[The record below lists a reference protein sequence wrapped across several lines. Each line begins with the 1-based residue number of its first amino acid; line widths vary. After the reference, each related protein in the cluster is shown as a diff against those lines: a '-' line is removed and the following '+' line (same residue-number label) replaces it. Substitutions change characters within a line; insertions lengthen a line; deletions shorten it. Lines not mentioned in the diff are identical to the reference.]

1 MDSSV
6 FSKTRRL
13 ATKEELEEGRKQME
27 EAERRMRSEGLEVVD
42 PRGGRLGSDGQ
53 FLGTVRSIE
62 ELRNPTGRPESFA
75 PPFGQAGG
83 VFGKEDDG
91 HRLLHET
98 SEKDGDGELGGAG
111 DGRESSAGPPGLSSA
126 VLPLFDDEQLRRL
139 EELQRG
145 APLLLP
151 REVEMQRP
159 SWMHWEREREDLRGE
174 DVQRVVWKR
183 VQMLEEQ
190 NRESKRQNDET
201 LKMNEELRRANQQIR
216 EENKGMRDKIASFL
230 LAYETPEVKR
240 RTGPEEV
247 RIHTP
252 EEQNVKKFERE
263 EREELNRNEGRSEES
278 EGLWATPR
286 RAGSSKEEERG
297 SPGDQRAVVQ
307 SMLKLME
314 GMHALQ
320 VQITENKKSKE
331 IEVVKGFVGELPK
344 LPEWRAESAPLDLTD
359 WLLTIEPTMSD
370 LSDNSQGWWESIL
383 KAIREWYSNHLELT
397 PLERVEHRPE
407 LPEELRG
414 PKFSRLEKRAT
425 HLLMQAI
432 PIYQQEEVIAGKD
445 VNVLSILGRLMLC
458 YQPGGLSEKSAILT
472 ALDSPEEAQS
482 LSQAVG
488 GLRKWLRWHRRAGE
502 VGVVRPDATLQA
514 KGLGRL
520 MKKVLKDNQDLGFRV
535 ALAKSSLQIDTTP
548 NESSIMKFAHHML
561 AEVEQI
567 AHQDKKRKEQV
578 SGGDAKMKRF
588 EEGSGRKGEGKGEKG
603 EKGSG
608 KWPCR
613 YFLSEEGCK
622 KGKSCSWAHQL
633 DDCRRCWTCGSR
645 QHLAP
650 ACDRPKEAENGGKG
664 ESSKG
669 AGKSSKAMKKEDQ
682 QEPKEKEA
690 EGSKTESVANDSMMD
705 LLEEAN
711 KMIKSLAA
719 KNEGTEDGRD
729 KKLAAMQHQIDKLK
743 KMKVLR
749 LTKLERGVDE
759 KGLLDSGATH
769 PMRGRR
775 ADEEVDGYEKVK
787 VTMANGEKVTMRMT
801 STGIM
806 VCEDTDVE
814 PIIPMSSLVEK
825 LGYTISWTEEGM
837 QMTHPYKKQVVV
849 KIINGCPQVSK
860 KEALK
865 MIEELEDEKKIR
877 KVKGKESEER
887 NWLLQL
893 IEAHPVLKELPN
905 NLKQGLVEYPAE
917 DLKRIPGC
925 NRRRRRRL
933 TRGFVVHLFAG
944 EEEGYSLTR
953 ALKECGG
960 DQRML
965 VELDLKREKEKD
977 GSHDILRKDGVYS
990 SLLRAALDNQL
1001 RGVVMGPNCRTRSVL
1016 RHYPLDVPGG
1026 GPKPLRS
1033 WSEPWGME
1041 GIPEA
1046 EKEKVWQDDL
1056 MMWRGLFLY
1065 IVAEEMRKAMSD
1077 DEDWKV
1083 RLGVEQPAVPE
1094 HKPEVV
1100 SFWGTKEWLAM
1111 RRIYGFIE
1119 QTFDQSTWGG
1129 IAFKP
1134 TTFAGNLELE
1144 LPKVGDPT
1152 WCSKWRGRTGQ
1163 HGGRDP
1169 GRPGLLEN
1177 IHGKGDGRREMDS
1190 KKLARWAPGFM
1201 REVARQIQGQV
1212 FKKDLKLKMLSWS
1225 EHVRHGHVPFRRDC
1239 QICQEASARG
1249 RMHFKKSHPK
1259 AGVMSLDVSGPYHLG
1274 HDLLVEG
1281 KFMLI
1286 GSYTWVKPKGDCEEE
1301 KEEVEDQKEKM
1312 KKKGQ
1317 S

>member
-1 MDSSV
+1 M
-6 FSKTRRL
+6 
-13 ATKEELEEGRKQME
+13 
-27 EAERRMRSEGLEVVD
+27 
-42 PRGGRLGSDGQ
+42 
-53 FLGTVRSIE
+53 
-62 ELRNPTGRPESFA
+62 LR
-75 PPFGQAGG
+75 
-83 VFGKEDDG
+83 V
-91 HRLLHET
+91 
-98 SEKDGDGELGGAG
+98 
-111 DGRESSAGPPGLSSA
+111 
-126 VLPLFDDEQLRRL
+126 
-139 EELQRG
+139 
-145 APLLLP
+145 
-151 REVEMQRP
+151 
-159 SWMHWEREREDLRGE
+159 
-174 DVQRVVWKR
+174 
-183 VQMLEEQ
+183 
-190 NRESKRQNDET
+190 
-201 LKMNEELRRANQQIR
+201 
-216 EENKGMRDKIASFL
+216 
-230 LAYETPEVKR
+230 
-240 RTGPEEV
+240 
-247 RIHTP
+247 
-252 EEQNVKKFERE
+252 
-263 EREELNRNEGRSEES
+263 
-278 EGLWATPR
+278 
-286 RAGSSKEEERG
+286 
-297 SPGDQRAVVQ
+297 
-307 SMLKLME
+307 
-314 GMHALQ
+314 
-320 VQITENKKSKE
+320 
-331 IEVVKGFVGELPK
+331 
-344 LPEWRAESAPLDLTD
+344 
-359 WLLTIEPTMSD
+359 
-370 LSDNSQGWWESIL
+370 
-383 KAIREWYSNHLELT
+383 
-397 PLERVEHRPE
+397 
-407 LPEELRG
+407 
-414 PKFSRLEKRAT
+414 
-425 HLLMQAI
+425 
-432 PIYQQEEVIAGKD
+432 
-445 VNVLSILGRLMLC
+445 
-458 YQPGGLSEKSAILT
+458 
-472 ALDSPEEAQS
+472 
-482 LSQAVG
+482 
-488 GLRKWLRWHRRAGE
+488 
-502 VGVVRPDATLQA
+502 
-514 KGLGRL
+514 
-520 MKKVLKDNQDLGFRV
+520 
-535 ALAKSSLQIDTTP
+535 
-548 NESSIMKFAHHML
+548 
-561 AEVEQI
+561 
-567 AHQDKKRKEQV
+567 
-578 SGGDAKMKRF
+578 
-588 EEGSGRKGEGKGEKG
+588 
-603 EKGSG
+603 
-608 KWPCR
+608 
-613 YFLSEEGCK
+613 
-622 KGKSCSWAHQL
+622 

-690 EGSKTESVANDSMMD
+690 EGSKPESVANDSMMD

-787 VTMANGEKVTMRMT
+787 VTMVNGEKVTMRMT

-837 QMTHPYKKQVVV
+837 QMTHPYKRQVVV

-965 VELDLKREKEKD
+965 VELDLKREKEKA

-1077 DEDWKV
+1077 GEDWKV

-1301 KEEVEDQKEKM
+1301 KEEVEDQKGEDEEEGPILEAEEKEKEDLEDELLEEDVDEENMFEEEKQEEGVKKDEGLKEEQEKEEERIEPDIQVLTIGIPIAAKTKEAVLDGMIDLYIQLRTEGYPITTIHTDRGREFVNGKVRSWM
-1312 KKKGQ
+1312 KSRGILHSTNSGEDPSERKWPG
-1317 S
+1317 